1 MSSPGCNTHGTRGS
15 EPSQDVEKQEIS
27 VLESAKQEEVL
38 STNDPE
44 LDPEAE
50 RRLVRS
56 IDVRIVPASMAIY
69 LLCSLDRSNIGNA
82 KILNSNTGHSL
93 LQTLHM
99 TNQRYL
105 VALMIFF
112 VSYTVFETPSNYM
125 LKKFHPSRWIAFLM
139 FSWGAMTMVLGGV
152 KNFGGLIAVRFLLGM
167 FEAGLFPG
175 MVYVLT
181 FWYRPEERALRIAL
195 ILASATLG
203 GAFGGAIAYGV
214 GKLNSVHGIEAWR
227 YLFII
232 EGAPSCAGAVLV
244 WMFYPETV
252 PWLSEAQRELSMA
265 RLKGVASLGHHRIT
279 WAEAKETL
287 RDYRLYVHYLT
298 YITISVPFSSMSLFS
313 PTIVSGLGYE
323 GLNAQL
329 FTVPPY
335 AIAFVITVSVAWV
348 SDKYEIRTLGCSIS
362 MLIAGAS
369 FVVEGALP
377 AESFKLRYVFF
388 IIALSFAF
396 ACIPPLLS
404 WLTANLRGT
413 GAATLAVPLNV
424 SIGQIGQIIGV
435 YIYKAN
441 ESPGYPTG
449 HYTNACFLLV
459 GAFAVLGLR
468 VMYIQRNKR
477 LEPGA
482 RRWRL

>member
-1 MSSPGCNTHGTRGS
+1 MSTRRLG
-15 EPSQDVEKQEIS
+15 EQGKGAEDVEKQDIS
-27 VLESAKQEEVL
+27 CLESAKPEEVL
-38 STNDPE
+38 STKDLE
-44 LDPEAE
+44 VDPEAE

-56 IDVRIVPASMAIY
+56 IDMRIVPASMTIY

-82 KILNSNTGHSL
+82 KILNSNTGDSL
-93 LQTLHM
+93 LQSLHM
-99 TNQRYL
+99 TNQQYL

-125 LKKFHPSRWIAFLM
+125 LKKFRPSRWIAFLM
-139 FSWGAMTMVLGGV
+139 FSWGAMTMILGRV

-214 GKLNSVHGIEAWR
+214 GKLNNVLGIEAWR

-232 EGAPSCAGAVLV
+232 EGAPSCAGAFLQRALV
-244 WMFYPETV
+244 V
-252 PWLSEAQRELSMA
+252 S
-265 RLKGVASLGHHRIT
+265 RLKGVASLGHHSIT

-323 GLNAQL
+323 GLDAQL

-335 AIAFVITVSVAWV
+335 AIAFVITVMVAWV
-348 SDKYEIRTLGCSIS
+348 SDKYEIRSLGCSIS
-362 MLIAGAS
+362 MLIAGAC

-441 ESPGYPTG
+441 ESPRYPTG
-449 HYTNACFLLV
+449 HYTNAGFLLI
-459 GAFAVLGLR
+459 GAFSVLGLR

>member
-1 MSSPGCNTHGTRGS
+1 M
-15 EPSQDVEKQEIS
+15 
-27 VLESAKQEEVL
+27 
-38 STNDPE
+38 
-44 LDPEAE
+44 
-50 RRLVRS
+50 
-56 IDVRIVPASMAIY
+56 RIVPASMAIY
-69 LLCSLDRSNIGNA
+69 LLCSLDRSNVVSSPFSPSRAPPILRICLWQGNA
-82 KILNSNTGHSL
+82 KILNAATGDSL

-99 TNQRYL
+99 TNQQYL
-105 VALMIFF
+105 VALMIFY

-125 LKKFHPSRWIAFLM
+125 LKKFRPSRWIAFLM
-139 FSWGAMTMVLGGV
+139 FSWGAMTMILGGV

-214 GKLNSVHGIEAWR
+214 GRLNSAHGIEAWR

-232 EGAPSCAGAVLV
+232 EGAPSCAGALLV
-244 WMFYPETV
+244 WLFFPDYPETV
-252 PWLSEAQRELSMA
+252 RWLSAGQRELAVA
-265 RLKGVASLGHHRIT
+265 RLKGVASLGHQRIT
-279 WAEAKETL
+279 WTEAKETL

-348 SDKYEIRTLGCSIS
+348 SDKYEVRTLGCSIS
-362 MLIAGAS
+362 MLISGAC
-369 FVVEGALP
+369 FVVEG
-377 AESFKLRYVFF
+377 E
-388 IIALSFAF
+388 
-396 ACIPPLLS
+396 
-404 WLTANLRGT
+404 
-413 GAATLAVPLNV
+413 
-424 SIGQIGQIIGV
+424 
-435 YIYKAN
+435 
-441 ESPGYPTG
+441 
-449 HYTNACFLLV
+449 
-459 GAFAVLGLR
+459 
-468 VMYIQRNKR
+468 
-477 LEPGA
+477 
-482 RRWRL
+482 

>member
-1 MSSPGCNTHGTRGS
+1 
-15 EPSQDVEKQEIS
+15 
-27 VLESAKQEEVL
+27 
-38 STNDPE
+38 
-44 LDPEAE
+44 
-50 RRLVRS
+50 
-56 IDVRIVPASMAIY
+56 
-69 LLCSLDRSNIGNA
+69 
-82 KILNSNTGHSL
+82 
-93 LQTLHM
+93 M
-99 TNQRYL
+99 TNQQYL

-125 LKKFHPSRWIAFLM
+125 LKKFRPSRWIAFLM
-139 FSWGAMTMVLGGV
+139 FSWGAMTMILGGV

-214 GKLNSVHGIEAWR
+214 GKLNSAHGIEAWR

-232 EGAPSCAGAVLV
+232 EGAPSCAGALLV
-244 WMFYPETV
+244 WLFFPDYPETV
-252 PWLSEAQRELSMA
+252 PWLSDEQRELAVS

-335 AIAFVITVSVAWV
+335 AIAFVITVTVAWV

-362 MLIAGAS
+362 MLIAGAC
-369 FVVEGALP
+369 FVVEGELQVYLASPGLLKLISVDRAIGALP
-377 AESFKLRYVFF
+377 PESFKLRYVFF

-424 SIGQIGQIIGV
+424 SIGQIGQIIG
-435 YIYKAN
+435 A
-441 ESPGYPTG
+441 
-449 HYTNACFLLV
+449 
-459 GAFAVLGLR
+459 
-468 VMYIQRNKR
+468 
-477 LEPGA
+477 
-482 RRWRL
+482 